1 MKTDRREN
9 AKFIV
14 TTNFKDRFASYI
26 TTSYRNM
33 FSLGLTVISRVFV
46 ADLSTCLFAGKDTA
60 QKLFCSNP
68 KIPCPANKR
77 SAAETL
83 KQEVKSVKS

>member
-9 AKFIV
+9 VKFIV

-33 FSLGLTVISRVFV
+33 FSLRLTVISRVFV
-46 ADLSTCLFAGKDTA
+46 ADLSKFLFPGKDSA
-60 QKLFCSNP
+60 QKLLLF
-68 KIPCPANKR
+68 
-77 SAAETL
+77 
-83 KQEVKSVKS
+83 

>member
-9 AKFIV
+9 VKFMV

-33 FSLGLTVISRVFV
+33 FSVGLTVISRVFV
-46 ADLSTCLFAGKDTA
+46 ADLSMCLFARKDTA
-60 QKLFCSNP
+60 RKLLLF
-68 KIPCPANKR
+68 
-77 SAAETL
+77 
-83 KQEVKSVKS
+83 

>member
-9 AKFIV
+9 VKFIV

-33 FSLGLTVISRVFV
+33 FSVGLTVISRVFV
-46 ADLSTCLFAGKDTA
+46 ADLSMCLFARKDAA
-60 QKLFCSNP
+60 QKLLLF
-68 KIPCPANKR
+68 
-77 SAAETL
+77 
-83 KQEVKSVKS
+83 

>member
-9 AKFIV
+9 VKFIA

-33 FSLGLTVISRVFV
+33 FPLGLTVISRVFV
-46 ADLSTCLFAGKDTA
+46 ADFCWDVVDTYH
-60 QKLFCSNP
+60 
-68 KIPCPANKR
+68 
-77 SAAETL
+77 
-83 KQEVKSVKS
+83 